1 MRGHDGWRYWVM
13 NGIDHTFPVSEE
25 IAHKLD
31 DLKDEI
37 INAPV
42 VTKTTRLF
50 TGSKETM
57 NTLAITLGLLAL
69 IFWLK
74 D

>member
-1 MRGHDGWRYWVM
+1 M
-13 NGIDHTFPVSEE
+13 NGIDHTFPVSED

-31 DLKDEI
+31 DLKNEI
-37 INAPV
+37 AIAPV

-57 NTLAITLGLLAL
+57 NTLAITAALLAL
-69 IFWLK
+69 IFWQR